1 MFSSRFVARRP
12 RGAWLFLLLSKP
24 VTSTPCFI
32 GRCTAGILLRDRVMS
47 AFHVRYSVIA
57 ASVIALAGLFQFQ
70 SSIAA
75 EPLDHRIYSPIPFS
89 FKADRGIFSEVPQE
103 RVD

>member
-1 MFSSRFVARRP
+1 MP
-12 RGAWLFLLLSKP
+12 
-24 VTSTPCFI
+24 
-32 GRCTAGILLRDRVMS
+32 

-57 ASVIALAGLFQFQ
+57 ASVIALAGLFQIQ

-75 EPLDHRIYSPIPFS
+75 EPLDHGIYSSTPFS

-103 RVD
+103 RVDPRIVSPVSQSQGVRGLTVSHGRARVRHDL